1 MTGTHP
7 EEEPGAMIEEPTVM
21 TPASELAADPNEDGA
36 EYGEAIRAILQAV
49 LDAGGLDARA
59 ELQQATVEGVEIAIE
74 GPDAP
79 ALIGKQGQV
88 LNSIQYLLGLMA
100 TRQLGERIRVTVD
113 AENYRGRRAETLIK
127 MARDLAAEVRA
138 HNQEAVMD
146 PLNAME
152 RRIIHTALLEE
163 PGIRTY
169 SEGNEP
175 DRRVVISP
183 RSA

>member
-1 MTGTHP
+1 MTGNPP
-7 EEEPGAMIEEPTVM
+7 EEEPGAMMDQPTVM
-21 TPASELAADPNEDGA
+21 TTAPEMASDPNEDAVG
-36 EYGEAIRAILQAV
+36 YGEAIRGILQEV

-59 ELQQATVEGVEIAIE
+59 ELQQASVEGVELAIE

-88 LNSIQYLLGLMA
+88 LNSVQYLLGLMA
-100 TRQLGERIRVTVD
+100 TRRLGERIRVTVD

-169 SEGNEP
+169 SEGDEP

-183 RSA
+183 KPA